1 MNGLKSETVRQRKT
15 IYQLEKEREKYGIEA
30 SEQRSLYVQ
39 SMEEVKLR
47 DMRINELQK
56 KVSEWESKLK
66 QQQQLYESVRSD
78 RNLYSKNLI
87 EAQDEVRYVPLWP
100 TTLHAPPHHPPSTIH
115 RPTIQRS
122 PPPPPPPPP
131 PLDRRDEAQVQDHEP
146 SDRAAQGGDQ

>member
-56 KVSEWESKLK
+56 NKEEDMMQTMAFGEPEDNNNLAFPSEKDTSIRIRGTSSK
-66 QQQQLYESVRSD
+66 S
-78 RNLYSKNLI
+78 
-87 EAQDEVRYVPLWP
+87 
-100 TTLHAPPHHPPSTIH
+100 
-115 RPTIQRS
+115 
-122 PPPPPPPPP
+122 
-131 PLDRRDEAQVQDHEP
+131 
-146 SDRAAQGGDQ
+146 